1 MTRPL
6 GRAADAAP
14 ACAPSIGKASRVIMA
29 KRILVVCFVITLMKE
44 EAKDIIVEEVM
55 SKDPRTGTA
64 DMTAQ
69 AAAKLMKKERV
80 GSLVIVEDGSP
91 VGIITEKDLM
101 EKIVAEGKSAKTIK
115 VKDLMSSPLVTIG
128 PRATLED
135 AAKKMST
142 MRLRRLPVVSKG
154 KLIGILTEND
164 VLRLSPSLIEMTR
177 EWSKLGVRGMTG
189 TNPTFS
195 SGYCDNCGLYSNEL
209 IVREGELLC
218 SDCYDQLRE
227 TDQT

>member
-1 MTRPL
+1 L
-6 GRAADAAP
+6 A
-14 ACAPSIGKASRVIMA
+14 IVIIRMND
-29 KRILVVCFVITLMKE
+29 K
-44 EAKDIIVEEVM
+44 AKDIIVEEVM
-55 SKDPRTGTA
+55 SKNPRTGTS

-69 AAAKLMKKERV
+69 AAAKLMKQEKV
-80 GSLVIVEDGSP
+80 GSLVIIEDGSP

-128 PRATLED
+128 PQATLED

-177 EWSKLGVRGMTG
+177 EWSKLGVGGLTG
-189 TNPTFS
+189 TNPVFS

>member
-1 MTRPL
+1 
-6 GRAADAAP
+6 
-14 ACAPSIGKASRVIMA
+14 
-29 KRILVVCFVITLMKE
+29 MKE